1 MFIVASVACAHLVD
15 VYVVVV
21 GGVVDGFEEALE
33 LAGRSSVDRQ
43 DERDADGFCREALG
57 GVLVPLHVGVGF
69 T

>member
-1 MFIVASVACAHLVD
+1 M
-15 VYVVVV
+15 
-21 GGVVDGFEEALE
+21 VDGFEEALE
-33 LAGRSSVDRQ
+33 LAGRPSVDGE